1 MAKAIRFT
9 YEGVDYELQFTK
21 RTVREMEMG
30 GFKFREVP
38 DKPMTLLPQLFK
50 GAFLANHRKTN
61 EATINAIYESL
72 PNKGELM
79 DALFA
84 LYDEPISALMAEPSE
99 ENPNVTWTLS

>member
-1 MAKAIRFT
+1 MK
-9 YEGVDYELQFTK
+9 
-21 RTVREMEMG
+21 

-38 DKPMTLLPQLFK
+38 DKPMTLLPELFK
-50 GAFLANHRKTN
+50 GAFLANHRKTKD
-61 EATINAIYESL
+61 ETITAIYESM
-72 PNKGELM
+72 PNKADLM